1 MEPKLISHIAF
12 FAAAGICCGVI
23 YSTENNMRTGY
34 FSVFV
39 FLVIAGFFEIT
50 TSNRWI
56 AIALSGSIISSVFIL
71 SKIKY
76 KYTRF
81 ALVYNDIFG
90 FDRKVYRDIFRTY
103 GRDATLVVAFLLI
116 SISIFTAFIFYL
128 ESSENH
134 PAIVSS
140 SLAISTIA
148 AWLLVPYAMNEY
160 RRANWDGRHISTF
173 FATMLAQRFQPAD
186 MTRLI
191 VSAPPSSANIGR
203 PASHAEEAP
212 HIILIGG
219 ESTFAPRLFNL
230 PEEPEIAQF
239 FDGKEGLRDLKVEVF
254 GGQTILSHTSCLTGL
269 STLLFGENRSYAP
282 RFWRDRIG
290 VSLPFFLKTHGYSVT
305 ALLSG
310 QRDWMGI
317 GGLYET
323 IGVER
328 VFEASDY
335 MRPQDVDAMYARDAS
350 VYHAALADIGL
361 RIEQGGKR
369 TCTIIETMRN
379 HGPHSKTLTNE
390 FREVSSKSW
399 FADTCK
405 SLNGSLLH
413 QAAEW
418 YGRLRASVDDYNAF
432 KAYIAAC
439 HPNETFLIVH
449 YGDHQ
454 PTFCA
459 DIQGAAQEELYKTY
473 LTVDW
478 IGQPLPASRSYA
490 GATLPIFFVDLL
502 VAQTA
507 GLPLDGFLE
516 AKAQLISENLD
527 FALYDSPGYQG
538 LIASLVQAGKLRP
551 ESASI
556 QGIETRLQA

>member
-1 MEPKLISHIAF
+1 MISHIPF
-12 FAAAGICCGVI
+12 FAAAAACCGAI
-23 YSTENNMRTGY
+23 YYTENNMRTGY
-34 FSVFV
+34 FSVFI
-39 FLVIAGFFEIT
+39 FLAIAGFFELA
-50 TSNRWI
+50 TSNRWA
-56 AIALSGSIISSVFIL
+56 AIALSGSIIASIFIL
-71 SKIKY
+71 SKLKY

-81 ALVYNDIFG
+81 ALVYNDAFG

-103 GRDATLVVAFLLI
+103 GRDAALAVAFFIISVSLFATLL
-116 SISIFTAFIFYL
+116 FFV
-128 ESSENH
+128 ENSENH
-134 PAIVSS
+134 PTVVFS

-148 AWLLVPYAMNEY
+148 AWALVPYAMNEY

-173 FATMLAQRFQPAD
+173 FATMLSQRFRPAD
-186 MTRLI
+186 MTRLTI
-191 VSAPPSSANIGR
+191 SAPPSTANIAR
-203 PASHAEEAP
+203 PARQIDEAP

-219 ESTFAPRLFNL
+219 ESTFAPRLFDL
-230 PEEPEIAQF
+230 PEEPDVTQF
-239 FDGKEGLRDLKVEVF
+239 FDGKEGLRDLKVEIF

-269 STLLFGENRSYAP
+269 STLLFGENRAYAP

-290 VSLPFFLKTHGYSVT
+290 VSLPFFLKSHGYSVT

-335 MRPQDVDAMYARDAS
+335 MTAQDVDAMYARDSS
-350 VYHAALADIGL
+350 VYNAALADIRP

-379 HGPHSKTLTNE
+379 HGPHSKTLTKE
-390 FREVSSKSW
+390 SREVSSRKW

-405 SLNGSLLH
+405 SLNGSLLR

-432 KAYIAAC
+432 KAHLAAN

-459 DIQGAAQEELYKTY
+459 DIQGVSPEDFFKTY

-478 IGQPLPASRSYA
+478 IGQPLPTSTSYV
-490 GATLPIFFVDLL
+490 GTRLPIFFVDLL

-516 AKAQLISENLD
+516 AKAGLICENLD
-527 FALYDSPGYQG
+527 FASHDSPGYQG
-538 LIASLVQAGKLRP
+538 LIASLLQAGKLKP
-551 ESASI
+551 NSASI
-556 QGIETRLQA
+556 QGVETRLRT